1 MDFGHLGYG
10 VLCCGG
16 LLDGFNN
23 CTIIIHNLSYDFV
36 KNIIN
41 ENRNGSDKGRQRQS
55 QKIATLCQSLGESP
69 EFEVGAPNSCAFNWL
84 SKEKALK
91 DEDSFSFFAKASRTR
106 GTMVQFD
113 EFCSKTQTL
122 RIYMHRA

>member
-41 ENRNGSDKGRQRQS
+41 EMDQTKVDKDR
-55 QKIATLCQSLGESP
+55 
-69 EFEVGAPNSCAFNWL
+69 
-84 SKEKALK
+84 
-91 DEDSFSFFAKASRTR
+91 AKKLPPCVR
-106 GTMVQFD
+106 V
-113 EFCSKTQTL
+113 
-122 RIYMHRA
+122 